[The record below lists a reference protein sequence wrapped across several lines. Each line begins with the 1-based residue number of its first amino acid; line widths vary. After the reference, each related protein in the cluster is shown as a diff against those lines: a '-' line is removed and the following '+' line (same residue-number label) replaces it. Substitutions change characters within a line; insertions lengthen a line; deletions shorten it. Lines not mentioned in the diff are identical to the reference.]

1 LTVHRGLKVVVAVLI
16 LVAPLLVAAQSSS
29 PLIYTV
35 SLAHPGNHLVHVI
48 MQLGPGTSERE
59 LQLPVWTSL
68 YQVRDFS
75 QNIDWVKAANLSGQ
89 ALPLRKV
96 DKSRW
101 KVSGATNGAAISYE
115 IFSDQGTPYDTQL
128 NDHHAFFHWAEIL
141 MYSVSERNSPLQVK
155 FADVPSNWKMATSL
169 EGSLAEGIRADN
181 YDRLVDSPIELG
193 TFDESDFDEGGG
205 HYRVVVDA
213 DAADYSMQK
222 IVPMLRSIV
231 AAETA
236 WMDDRPF
243 QTYLFIYH
251 FPKGPGGGGMEHAY
265 CTAIDVNVNTL
276 VDSPLA
282 LPSVSAH
289 EFFHLWNVK
298 RIRPQSLEPIDYT
311 KENYTTS
318 LWFSEGFTSTVED
331 YALLRAGLMT
341 DKEYFSRLAGQIGE
355 LERRPAHLTQSAEE
369 SSLDAWLEKYSYY
382 RMPER
387 SISYYNKGALL
398 GVMLD
403 LKIRAATQ
411 GHASLQDLFQWMNQ
425 NYARQGRPFGE
436 TDGVREAAEAVSH
449 ADLSDFFRRYA
460 AGTDELPWDNFLQAV
475 GMRLVKKSSSSA
487 NLGFVAVRNFNAS
500 PTVTR
505 LETES
510 NAYRAGLSL
519 GDAIVEINGR
529 IAAGDFD
536 ERLSQLRPGETVRL
550 KVRDHSGERELH
562 WKLDKREEV
571 QYEVTEIPH
580 ASKEQRAQRAAWLK
594 AEDVPSG
601 AAQ

>member
-1 LTVHRGLKVVVAVLI
+1 MTGYRGLKGMGVALLVLI
-16 LVAPLLVAAQSSS
+16 VPPVMAAQT
-29 PLIYTV
+29 PPPVRYTV
-35 SLAHPGNHLVHVI
+35 SLAHPANHLVQVTL
-48 MQLGPGTSERE
+48 QLAPGASERE

-75 QNIDWVKAANLSGQ
+75 QNIDWVKATSSSGRP
-89 ALPLRKV
+89 LPLRKL

-101 KVSGATNGAAISYE
+101 RVSGTENGAAISYE
-115 IFSDQGTPYDTQL
+115 IFCDQGTPYDAQL
-128 NDHHAFFHWAEIL
+128 NEHHAFFHWAEIL
-141 MYSVSERNSPLQVK
+141 MYPVTERNSPLQVR
-155 FADVPSNWKMATSL
+155 FTDVPSDWKMATAL
-169 EGSLAEGIRADN
+169 EGSLAEGIGAEN
-181 YDRLVDSPIELG
+181 YDRLVDSPLELG
-193 TFDESDFDEGGG
+193 TFDEADFEEGGG

-213 DAADYSMQK
+213 DPADYSMPK

-236 WMDDRPF
+236 WMNDRPF
-243 QTYLFIYH
+243 QSYLFIYH

-265 CTAIDVNVNTL
+265 CTSIDVNAHTL
-276 VDSPLA
+276 NDSPLA

-331 YALLRAGLMT
+331 YVLLRAGLLSG
-341 DKEYFSRLAGQIGE
+341 KEYFSRLGAQIGE
-355 LERRPAHLTQSAEE
+355 LERRPAHGAQSAEE
-369 SSLDAWLEKYSYY
+369 SSLDAWLEKYPYY
-382 RMPER
+382 RVPER

-398 GVMLD
+398 GVILD
-403 LKIRAATQ
+403 LKIREATQ
-411 GHASLQDLFQWMNQ
+411 GRASLQDLFQWMNQ
-425 NYARQGRPFGE
+425 NYARQGRFFADSE
-436 TDGVREAAEAVSH
+436 GVRQGADAVSH
-449 ADLSDFFRRYA
+449 ANLTDFFRKYV
-460 AGTDELPWDNFLQAV
+460 AGTDEIPWDDFLQTV
-475 GMRLVKKSSSSA
+475 GMRVLKKNSSTA

-519 GDAIVEINGR
+519 GDSIVEINGR
-529 IAAGDFD
+529 IAAADFE
-536 ERLSQLRPGETVRL
+536 ERLGQLRPGETIRL
-550 KVRDHSGERELH
+550 RVRDRSGDRDLH
-562 WKLDKREEV
+562 WKLDKRDQVEFEV
-571 QYEVTEIPH
+571 AEIPH

-594 AEDVPSG
+594 AEPAG
-601 AAQ
+601 ARR

>member
-1 LTVHRGLKVVVAVLI
+1 MTVHRGLKVVVAVLI
-16 LVAPLLVAAQSSS
+16 FAGPLLVAAQSPS
-29 PLIYTV
+29 PVIYTV
-35 SLAHPGNHLVHVI
+35 SLAHPGSHLVHVT
-48 MQLGPGTSERE
+48 MQLAAGAFERE

-75 QNIDWVKAANLSGQ
+75 QNMDWLKATSLSGQ
-89 ALPLRKV
+89 PLPLRKL

-101 KVSGATNGAAISYE
+101 RISGAESGGAISYE
-115 IFSDQGTPYDTQL
+115 IFCDQGTPYDAQL

-141 MYSVSERNSPLQVK
+141 LYSVTDRNSPLQVK
-155 FADVPSNWKMATSL
+155 FSDVPSNWKMATSL

-193 TFDESDFDEGGG
+193 TFNESNFDEGGG

-213 DAADYSMQK
+213 DPADYSMQK

-236 WMDDRPF
+236 WMNDRPF

-251 FPKGPGGGGMEHAY
+251 FPKGPGGGGMEHAF
-265 CTAIDVNVNTL
+265 CTSIDVNVNTL
-276 VDSPLA
+276 ADSPLA

-298 RIRPQSLEPIDYT
+298 RIRPQSLEPIDYS

-331 YALLRAGLMT
+331 YVLLRAGLLT
-341 DKEYFSRLAGQIGE
+341 DKEYFSRLGGQIGE
-355 LERRPAHLTQSAEE
+355 LERRPAHLAQSAEE

-382 RMPER
+382 RVPER

-403 LKIRAATQ
+403 LKIRSATQ
-411 GHASLQDLFQWMNQ
+411 GHASLQDFFQWMNQ
-425 NYARQGRPFGE
+425 NYARQGRFFAE
-436 TDGVREAAEAVSH
+436 TEGIRQAAEAVSH
-449 ADLSDFFRRYA
+449 TNLTEFFLNYA
-460 AGTDELPWDNFLQAV
+460 AGTNELPWDDFLQAV
-475 GMRLVKKSSSSA
+475 GMKLVKKSSSSA
-487 NLGFVAVRNFNAS
+487 DLGFVAVRNFNAS

-519 GDAIVEINGR
+519 GDAIIEINGR
-529 IAAGDFD
+529 IAAADFD
-536 ERLSQLRPGETVRL
+536 ERLGQLRPGETIRL
-550 KVRDHSGERELH
+550 KVRDRSGERELH
-562 WKLDKREEV
+562 WMLDKREEV

-594 AEDVPSG
+594 AENVPSG
-601 AAQ
+601 VRQ